1 MLHILYKTKPQSAF
15 FLSGCT
21 YRIINTRDSSGVR
34 DLNQLQNDCSST
46 LLGLIKVIE
55 SSTGRFFSSLF
66 LQLCLYMLRTK
77 IPWIYITCFAS
88 NFTYSLN
95 QSTVTVSVVC
105 NPKFLMNN
113 KIGFLLLSSSS
124 GVDLIPLCKPQNYCR
139 LLGFFQI
146 CFLF

>member
-1 MLHILYKTKPQSAF
+1 MFHILYKTKPQSAL

-21 YRIINTRDSSGVR
+21 YRIINTRDSSGER

-46 LLGLIKVIE
+46 LLRLIKVIE

-66 LQLCLYMLRTK
+66 LQLCLYMLRTR
-77 IPWIYITCFAS
+77 IAWIYITCFAS
-88 NFTYSLN
+88 NITYSLN